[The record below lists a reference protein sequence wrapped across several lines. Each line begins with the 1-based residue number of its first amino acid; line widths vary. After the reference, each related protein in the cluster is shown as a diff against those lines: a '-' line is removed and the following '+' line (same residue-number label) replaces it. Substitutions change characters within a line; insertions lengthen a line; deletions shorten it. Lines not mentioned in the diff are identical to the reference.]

1 MGGGGKRGKQT
12 VGFRYYM
19 SLLMGIGR
27 GPIDELVQIKVGD
40 VNAWPVAEGS
50 SPRTVFGIPIPGTGS
65 SNDLTV
71 VAQGP
76 SGSGVALFEDGTT
89 IVMPAAAIN
98 TVSGSATTNI
108 NASELFGGDKKEG
121 GVQGSLRVM
130 MGTAAQ
136 VVPNSVKS
144 AIGGR
149 VSDMRGVT
157 TLFFDGLLC
166 SINPY
171 PKKWKFRVRR
181 TTSGWDG
188 PVWQPSLA
196 TIWMRNG
203 SIKAMNPVHI
213 LYECLTN
220 RDWGRGYPRS
230 WLNDTRLTEMAQV
243 LYNENFGL
251 CLRWSRSGELGEFV
265 QMVIDHV
272 GGSLYVDR
280 TVGLISMDLLR
291 ADYDVAALPLF
302 TYSSGLLSVENADT
316 AAQED
321 VINEVIVGW
330 NDPIQDKDRQSRVHN
345 LASLQSMGGGKNST
359 KKDYNGIPVPELA
372 ARVAQRDL
380 KASASS
386 LKRFKVVLDRRA
398 WRIKPGDVF
407 RISAPDKDIYNVIV
421 RAGKTNSGTNTDGK
435 ITVEAVIDVF
445 GLPAS
450 SFLSEAPIEWAPPSR
465 APQPADRRMLREATY
480 HDLVRSLGPGDLAT
494 VTPDGAAI
502 ATLVGKPTDLSQA
515 YNLLTR
521 AEGED
526 FAQRGSGSFLP
537 TAILGSA
544 LSPYANGAV
553 FTDAMDLGLVSA
565 GIPVQIGQEIC
576 LLTNIDG
583 EGSMVI
589 ERGCVDTIPASHAAG
604 TPIFFL
610 TDEPGSDD
618 REYVNGETVSVKAL
632 TYTSSSQLE
641 ADLAPTDTLTLAAR
655 QGRPWPPANLRVNGS
670 LVGQPTNSLGSN
682 LVFTWAHR
690 DRKIIQDQ
698 MIPHGSPSV
707 GPEPGTT
714 YTFRVYTSGTAT
726 VPVRTVSGIAA
737 ATWTYTNA
745 MAAADGVGDT
755 LWFEVEARRD
765 GMASFQRYRFNL
777 SASFVPV
784 PVDELVVR
792 ASNPGGFL
800 FPTGVFTRMPFY
812 TETLDTENAFNT
824 NDRYTVPTAGNYRF
838 TLDVGLDGATTELPA
853 GSTWDLKI
861 DDFTAPTTA
870 PVVGQS
876 ASGVYDGTNPI
887 ALDVTI
893 ALAAGA
899 SVSAYLRHNGG
910 ADITVASAAL
920 EITRLA

>member
-1 MGGGGKRGKQT
+1 MGGGKGGKQT
-12 VGFRYYM
+12 IGFRYYM
-19 SLLMGIGR
+19 TLLMGIGR
-27 GPIDELVQIKVGD
+27 GPIDELVQINVGD
-40 VNAWPVAEGS
+40 VRAWP
-50 SPRTVFGIPIPGTGS
+50 IPDGDSEVVGG
-65 SNDLTV
+65 LAV
-71 VAQGP
+71 VARGP
-76 SGSGVALFEDGTT
+76 NGSGNAQYEGGRVAT
-89 IVMPAAAIN
+89 VPASQIN
-98 TVSGSATTNI
+98 TVSGSGVTNI
-108 NASELFGGDKKEG
+108 NAGNLFGGDKKEG
-121 GVQGSLRVM
+121 GVQGTLRIM
-130 MGTAAQ
+130 MGSAAQ

-166 SINPY
+166 SLNPY

-203 SIKAMNPVHI
+203 SIKAMNPAHI
-213 LYECLTN
+213 IYECLTN
-220 RDWGRGYPRS
+220 RDWGRGYSRS
-230 WLNDTRLTEMAQV
+230 WLNDTRLTEIAQV

-251 CLRWSRSGELGEFV
+251 CLRWSRSGELGEFI
-265 QMVIDHV
+265 QMVIDHI

-280 TVGLISMDLLR
+280 TLGLISMDLLR

-302 TYSSGLLSVENADT
+302 TYSTGLLSVEDADT
-316 AAQED
+316 ASQED
-321 VINEVIVGW
+321 IINEVIVGW

-345 LASLQSMGGGKNST
+345 LASLQSMDGGKNST

-407 RISAPDKDIYNVIV
+407 RISAPDKDIFNVIV

-450 SFLSEAPIEWAPPSR
+450 SFLSEAPVEWAPPSR
-465 APQPADRRMLREATY
+465 APQPAERRMLREATY

-494 VTPDGAAI
+494 VVPDSAAI
-502 ATLVGKPTDLSQA
+502 ATLIGKPTDLSQA
-515 YNLLTR
+515 YNLLTM
-521 AEGED
+521 AEGES
-526 FAQRGSGSFLP
+526 FVQRGSGSFLP
-537 TAILGSA
+537 SAILASP
-544 LSPYANGAV
+544 LSPYANGAA
-553 FTDAMDLGLVSA
+553 FTDGSDLGLVEA

-604 TPIFFL
+604 TQIFFL
-610 TDEPGSDD
+610 TDNPGTDG
-618 REYVNGETVSVKAL
+618 REYARGETVSVKAL
-632 TYTSSSQLE
+632 TYTSSSQLA
-641 ADLAPTDTLTLAAR
+641 ADLAPTDTLDLVAR

-670 LVGQPTNSLGSN
+670 LVGQPTGSLGSN

-690 DRKIIQDQ
+690 NRRLIQDQ
-698 MIPHGSPSV
+698 MIPHTSPGV
-707 GPEPGTT
+707 GIEPGTT

-726 VPVRTVSGIAA
+726 VPVRTVSGITET
-737 ATWTYTNA
+737 TWTYTNA
-745 MAAADGVGDT
+745 MAAADGIGSG

-765 GMASFQRYRFNL
+765 GLTSFQRYRFNL
-777 SASFVPV
+777 SANFVPV

-792 ASNPGGFL
+792 ASDPGGFP
-800 FPTGVFTRMPFY
+800 FGSGVFTRMPFY
-812 TETLDTENAFNT
+812 TETLDSQNAFST
-824 NDRYTVPTAGNYRF
+824 NNRYTVPTAGNYRF
-838 TLDVGLDGATTELPA
+838 TLTVALDGAASELPA
-853 GSTWDLKI
+853 DSTWDLKI
-861 DDFTAPTTA
+861 DDFTAPTA
-870 PVVGQS
+870 ALVAGQS
-876 ASGVYDGTNPI
+876 AGGVYDGTNPI

-910 ADITVASAAL
+910 ANITVASAAL